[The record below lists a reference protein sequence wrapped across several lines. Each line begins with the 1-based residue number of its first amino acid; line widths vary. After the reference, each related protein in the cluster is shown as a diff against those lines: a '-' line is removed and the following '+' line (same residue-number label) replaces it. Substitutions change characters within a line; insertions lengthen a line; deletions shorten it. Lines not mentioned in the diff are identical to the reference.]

1 MELVLVEFQYDE
13 SIGRDTY
20 EPRDSSYWNSTRAN
34 FEWGEWVLSVIG
46 GTMNHMIFLL
56 AAADTF
62 LCRPMRLK
70 IWDQNP
76 KS

>member
-1 MELVLVEFQYDE
+1 MNHVIHHIETPPGL
-13 SIGRDTY
+13 T
-20 EPRDSSYWNSTRAN
+20 
-34 FEWGEWVLSVIG
+34 LSGWILAVIG

-70 IWDQNP
+70 IWNQNP
-76 KS
+76 KSKGL